1 MDVKDWMKQV
11 IKPAE
16 IEKYLVNGEDFINE
30 KLIFDSLE
38 KYKTPD
44 PGQVRDILQKS
55 LDIQLLSP
63 EETVN
68 L

>member
-30 KLIFDSLE
+30 KLCC
-38 KYKTPD
+38 
-44 PGQVRDILQKS
+44 
-55 LDIQLLSP
+55 
-63 EETVN
+63 
-68 L
+68 

>member
-38 KYKTPD
+38 KYKNPD
-44 PGQVRDILQKS
+44 PGQVRDMMW
-55 LDIQLLSP
+55 
-63 EETVN
+63 
-68 L
+68 